1 MADYISTGRSNYF
14 RVKEVDA
21 FKALCNLWSV
31 EFIDKK
37 PVEGGQPD
45 DILVGFL
52 ANSGLSLYRST
63 DEPANEDNVLEYD
76 FDAFLQELAAHLM
89 EEEVAVMMESGYE
102 GMRYVSGFAIAV
114 NSKGEKEAV
123 YTEDIYEKAV
133 WLGKNITKAE
143 R

>member
-14 RVKEVDA
+14 RVKDIDA
-21 FKALCNLWSV
+21 FKALCRLWSV
-31 EFIDKK
+31 DFIDKK
-37 PVEGGQPD
+37 PVCGCKPE
-45 DILVGFL
+45 DILVGLL
-52 ANSGLSLYRST
+52 ANSGFSLYRSA
-63 DEPANEDNVLEYD
+63 DDPENEDNMLEYD

-114 NSKGEKEAV
+114 NSKGEKESI
-123 YTEDIYEKAV
+123 YIEDIYEKAV

>member
-52 ANSGLSLYRST
+52 ANSGLSLYRSA
-63 DEPANEDNVLEYD
+63 DDPANEDNVLEYD

-89 EEEVAVMMESGYE
+89 EEEVAIMMESGYE

-114 NSKGEKEAV
+114 NSKGEKESV